1 MKVVV
6 RTLSVVLAVSVMIA
20 AIAAG
25 ALYVD
30 GRTVY
35 QGPDLLAG
43 SVRRAP
49 AIGPL
54 RVPPSDARYFVDTAG
69 RPVYLTG
76 SHTWNNLQDLGYT
89 DPPDQFDFEEYLRFL
104 ELRNHNFIRMWRS
117 ESPRVS
123 VPGRVMYVAPHPWL
137 RTGPGAAAD
146 GKARFDLT
154 KFDPAYFDRL
164 RTRVRSAGERGF
176 YVSVMLFEGWGM
188 RFSIDGYN
196 AHPFKATNNVN
207 GIECDLNRDG
217 KGLECFTLAD
227 AAVTR
232 LQEAY
237 VRQVVDTVN
246 DLDNVL
252 YEINNEGAPE
262 SKEWQLRM
270 IQLIKGYESGK
281 PKQHP
286 VGMTEIGVESN
297 NFLLTCPADWIS
309 PVTMDPLPGQDYVS
323 DPPAATGAK
332 VILSDTDHLSNNVQ
346 TQNRATHVWV
356 WKSFLRGLNPIYMD
370 QIPELNGPVCCGVS
384 PYAEDVRQAMGATR
398 RYSQKIN
405 LATMTPQNDLAST
418 AYCLAHPGS
427 EYLVY
432 QPTSGPFTATLAK
445 GKYSVEWFNP
455 ATGTT
460 SVGESVNG
468 EALRVGRGIVG
479 VPPTCFKSPLAAL
492 PRFEPVQQA
501 RGAGQFGLRHGRRKL
516 VAQGLVQRFKSGR
529 GLRSFRRRRIQVID
543 VLVVGGGGDR
553 VAHCFGT
560 LGEQQICVYSSLTLV
575 RPFWVKFD
583 PVN

>member
-6 RTLSVVLAVSVMIA
+6 RTLSVVLAVSVTIA

-217 KGLECFTLAD
+217 KGLECFTLTD

-252 YEINNEGAPE
+252 YEISNENHWDSFE
-262 SKEWQLRM
+262 FEEHFMNYVRQ
-270 IQLIKGYESGK
+270 YESGK

-286 VGMTEIGVESN
+286 VGLTSN
-297 NFLLTCPADWIS
+297 GGGSPPHDDTGRLFASSADWIS
-309 PVTMDPLPGQDYVS
+309 PNALGSDYKEK
-323 DPPAATGAK
+323 PPVAK
-332 VILSDTDHLSNNVQ
+332 GRAVIISDTDHLWGLGGS
-346 TQNRATHVWV
+346 TSWV
-356 WKSFLRGLNPIYMD
+356 WKSFTRGLNPIFMD
-370 QIPELNGPVCCGVS
+370 LYHERVVADETNSQPQQWELVRRAMGHTAWFAQRIDLNAMVPRPELVSTGYALVNPGV
-384 PYAEDVRQAMGATR
+384 
-398 RYSQKIN
+398 
-405 LATMTPQNDLAST
+405 
-418 AYCLAHPGS
+418 
-427 EYLVY
+427 EYLVFLPY
-432 QPTSGPFTATLAK
+432 ESHPLESSRLFGLFERPIRTLRA
-445 GKYSVEWFNP
+445 GLTREAVVDLSRVPGEYTVEWFNP
-455 ATGTT
+455 
-460 SVGESVNG
+460 SSGEMSQ
-468 EALRVGRGIVG
+468 A
-479 VPPTCFKSPLAAL
+479 
-492 PRFEPVQQA
+492 EPVT
-501 RGAGQFGLRHGRRKL
+501 
-516 VAQGLVQRFKSGR
+516 
-529 GLRSFRRRRIQVID
+529 
-543 VLVVGGGGDR
+543 GGVTRALSAPFGGDAVLHLKR
-553 VAHCFGT
+553 K
-560 LGEQQICVYSSLTLV
+560 
-575 RPFWVKFD
+575 P
-583 PVN
+583 